1 MIKRIVKVIPTPKFE
16 KLLNKAP
23 RAIKR
28 AYRQRFNIFLSDP
41 FHPLLHNHLL
51 TGNYKGY
58 RSINITGDWRV
69 LYKEVMLDDEH
80 MIIEFHL
87 FGTHS
92 QLYR

>member
-1 MIKRIVKVIPTPKFE
+1 MTKNIVRVIPTPKFE
-16 KLLNKAP
+16 KLLDKAP

-28 AYRQRFNIFLSDP
+28 AYRQRLVLFLFDP

-58 RSINITGDWRV
+58 RSINVTGNWRI
-69 LYKEVMLDDEH
+69 LYKEIPDDKQ
-80 MIIEFHL
+80 IIVEFHL